1 VAYVDNSGTYVG
13 NGLSGGAVS
22 ATTGTFS
29 GSIVCSGTE
38 IAMGYYNST
47 SASKYVGVSGTGY
60 CLGGIEIENTS
71 LTGNYSQKVH
81 LRTHHYGVS
90 QGRRMTITEDGNVGI
105 FTESPGY
112 THHTVGNDYTSG
124 GRYTSDYFRVYGGG
138 GIYWQD
144 YGGGWYMADST
155 FMRVYSDKYIYTGGQ
170 IRCAGGFSVS
180 DGTVIVDNGR
190 NHYGYFRFY
199 TDAWHND
206 AGYGY
211 NRFLFSNGGRSYY
224 KSPNGHEFR
233 RNDDN
238 WILICNDDLTIDM
251 RSTVRMN
258 GQLNTQS
265 NNIDM
270 SSGSIYLNNN
280 GASIYWGGGAS
291 RIYDD
296 GNLHINTD
304 DYMYFS
310 APNEFYF
317 SSGPIHCTND
327 IIAYYSD
334 ERLKNKTGLIV
345 GALDKV
351 KKLSGFY
358 YTNNELANSFGFN
371 DKDVKVGVSAQEVQ
385 DVLPMAVKP
394 APFDCEKGQSK
405 SGEDYLTVQYEK
417 LVPLLIEALKEEAQK
432 REELEKL
439 VQKLLNKE

>member
-1 VAYVDNSGTYVG
+1 VA
-13 NGLSGGAVS
+13 
-22 ATTGTFS
+22 
-29 GSIVCSGTE
+29 
-38 IAMGYYNST
+38 
-47 SASKYVGVSGTGY
+47 
-60 CLGGIEIENTS
+60 
-71 LTGNYSQKVH
+71 
-81 LRTHHYGVS
+81 
-90 QGRRMTITEDGNVGI
+90 
-105 FTESPGY
+105 
-112 THHTVGNDYTSG
+112 GNDYTTG
-124 GRYTSDYFRVYGGG
+124 GRYTSDYFRIYGGG
-138 GIYWQD
+138 GVYWQD
-144 YGGGWYMADST
+144 YGGGWYMADT
-155 FMRVYSDKYIYTGGQ
+155 TYMRVYGDKYIYTGGYIQ
-170 IRCAGGFSVS
+170 SAAGFRVG
-180 DGTVIVDNGR
+180 DGRVIIDSSY
-190 NHYGYFRFY
+190 NHYGWFRPY
-199 TDAWHND
+199 NDSWHYCN
-206 AGYGY
+206 AGYR
-211 NRFLFSNGGRSYY
+211 RFLFTTAGRTYIEGNNGVEIRRS
-224 KSPNGHEFR
+224 
-233 RNDDN
+233 DDTYVAVF
-238 WILICNDDLTIDM
+238 NDDLSIDF

-258 GQLNTQS
+258 GQLQTQS
-265 NNIDM
+265 NSIDM
-270 SSGSIYLNNN
+270 QSGQLYFNNN
-280 GASIYWGGGAS
+280 GAGLYWSGGVS
-291 RIYDD
+291 RMYDD

-385 DVLPMAVKP
+385 AVLPMAVKP

-405 SGEDYLTVQYEK
+405 SGDDYLTVQYEK